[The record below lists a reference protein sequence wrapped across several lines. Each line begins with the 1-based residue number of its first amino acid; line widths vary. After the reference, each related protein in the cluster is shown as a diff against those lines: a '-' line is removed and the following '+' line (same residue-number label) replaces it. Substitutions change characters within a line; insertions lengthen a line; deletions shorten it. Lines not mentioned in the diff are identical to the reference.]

1 MFETFCGYLYKNN
14 FNIVIIKNSLTKTN
28 YISNLILLLLLLDV
42 FYN

>member
-28 YISNLILLLLLLDV
+28 YISNIYFIIIYLI
-42 FYN
+42 